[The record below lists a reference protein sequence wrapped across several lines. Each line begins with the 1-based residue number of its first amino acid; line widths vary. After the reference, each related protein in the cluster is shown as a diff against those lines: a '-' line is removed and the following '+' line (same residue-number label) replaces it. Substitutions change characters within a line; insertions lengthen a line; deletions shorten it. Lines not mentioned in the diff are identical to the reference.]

1 MSRNVYYVVED
12 HDYQPIILEGWFPME
27 ETIKPD
33 KKLFT
38 KTVWVLLTVSA
49 FILLGV
55 SIVHLIIYI
64 ASGDPNAPPVI
75 WLIAAIAVTVMW
87 LIACPI
93 AQLWIRNLA
102 YVIQEDRITIQKGIL
117 TKTQQNIPYR
127 SITDF
132 ILQRS
137 LYDRILGI
145 GSVRIQTAG
154 QSQSPSGYEGNMA
167 GLIQYE
173 RLHDQLR
180 GKLQLLHPTS
190 ESLTTQEP
198 VQKSTEQILEQMLQE
213 LKAIRENTEK

>member
-1 MSRNVYYVVED
+1 
-12 HDYQPIILEGWFPME
+12 ME

-38 KTVWVLLTVSA
+38 KTVWILLTVSA
-49 FILLGV
+49 FILLGI
-55 SIVHLIIYI
+55 SIVHLIIH
-64 ASGDPNAPPVI
+64 NAPPII
-75 WLIAAIAVTVMW
+75 WLIAAIVVIVMW
-87 LIACPI
+87 LIAYPI
-93 AQLWIRNLA
+93 AKLWIRNLA

-145 GSVRIQTAG
+145 GAIRIQTAG

-198 VQKSTEQILEQMLQE
+198 VQKSMEQILVLCPRN
-213 LKAIRENTEK
+213 IVC